1 MRALINWLF
10 KVSKAAYY
18 WAKNNWRTVQKWL
31 DIGMYFEWI
40 LSKIKQILG
49 IK

>member
-1 MRALINWLF
+1 MGRLLNWLA
-10 KVSKAAYY
+10 KILRIAYN

>member
-1 MRALINWLF
+1 M
-10 KVSKAAYY
+10 
-18 WAKNNWRTVQKWL
+18 
-31 DIGMYFEWI
+31 GMYFEWI